1 MAAVGFRLKSR
12 GSSFALSFVDSPA
25 LQLCR
30 SRATKFSR
38 RGDHNRSARV
48 RARQMVAES
57 PAQSEHF
64 VSKGCA
70 AVQTRRGGNECA
82 LSPRALMLDGGAHRA
97 RGYKTGAAIDGTPLG
112 RIEGYRRLLVTSG
125 AGYGHFDFLFNAC
138 GLRGRDGGQAV
149 VLRLLAGFAA
159 LGLVL

>member
-1 MAAVGFRLKSR
+1 MAAVGFRCRSR
-12 GSSFALSFVDSPA
+12 GRCFALSLPESTAF
-25 LQLCR
+25 QLCR
-30 SRATKFSR
+30 SRTAQFAR
-38 RGDHNRSARV
+38 PGNHNCSARV

-70 AVQTRRGGNECA
+70 AVQTRGGGNECA

-125 AGYGHFDFLFNAC
+125 AVYGHFDLLFNAC

-149 VLRLLAGFAA
+149 VLRLLAGFAP